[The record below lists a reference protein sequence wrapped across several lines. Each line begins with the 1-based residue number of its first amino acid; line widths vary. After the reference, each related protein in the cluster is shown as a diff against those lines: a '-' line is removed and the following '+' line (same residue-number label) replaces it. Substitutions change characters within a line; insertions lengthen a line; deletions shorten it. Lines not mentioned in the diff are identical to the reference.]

1 MIKKHKIDINRLLE
15 KVRTH
20 PDSNKM
26 GMIASHLGIVRGSS
40 RDNRE
45 VIGVEVDYD
54 LKAINDIIQNIKILP
69 GIIEVLV
76 DINEGRLEV
85 GDEMLFVAV
94 GGDIREN
101 VFNALMKTVDL
112 IKRTASHKKEIFVDQ
127 IEGRLK

>member
-127 IEGRLK
+127 GGGRLK

>member
-54 LKAINDIIQNIKILP
+54 LKTINDIIQNIKILP